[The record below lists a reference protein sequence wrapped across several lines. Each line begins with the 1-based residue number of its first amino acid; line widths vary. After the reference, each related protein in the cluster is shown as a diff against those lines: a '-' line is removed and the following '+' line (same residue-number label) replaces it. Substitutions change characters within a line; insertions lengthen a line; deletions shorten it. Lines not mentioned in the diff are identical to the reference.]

1 MMKTMSTTPK
11 WLALRMAKTQK
22 HRRLM
27 RFFEREVLRRTS
39 RTAQ

>member
-1 MMKTMSTTPK
+1 MKTMSTTPR
-11 WLALRMAKTQK
+11 WLALRIAKTQK

-27 RFFEREVLRRTS
+27 RFFEREVLRRQN